1 MRRAY
6 VVIGEREEEPMPEV
20 WYAIAHSM
28 SRADELCYEAEAA
41 DPEHVYVWYEVIE
54 EEDD

>member
-6 VVIGEREEEPMPEV
+6 VVLGQLDNGELDRV
-20 WYAIAHSM
+20 YAVCHSM
-28 SRADELCYEAEAA
+28 ERADELAFQAESEDPDVQYNYYEA
-41 DPEHVYVWYEVIE
+41 I

>member
-6 VVIGEREEEPMPEV
+6 VIVGELEDTDHIDV
-20 WYAIAHSM
+20 FYAICHSM
-28 SRADELCYEAEAA
+28 DRADELCLEAESA
-41 DPEHVYVWYEVIE
+41 DPGRIYTWREIV

>member
-6 VVIGEREEEPMPEV
+6 VVLGQLDNGELDRV
-20 WYAIAHSM
+20 YAVCHSM
-28 SRADELCYEAEAA
+28 ERADELAFQAESEDPNIQYNYYEA
-41 DPEHVYVWYEVIE
+41 I

>member
-6 VVIGEREEEPMPEV
+6 VVLGQLDNGELDRV
-20 WYAIAHSM
+20 YAICHSM
-28 SRADELCYEAEAA
+28 ERADELAFQAESEDPDIQYNYYEA
-41 DPEHVYVWYEVIE
+41 I

>member
-6 VVIGEREEEPMPEV
+6 VVLGQLDNGELDRV
-20 WYAIAHSM
+20 YAVCHSM
-28 SRADELCYEAEAA
+28 ERADELAFQAESEDPDIQYNYYEA
-41 DPEHVYVWYEVIE
+41 I